1 MANNRLDRKLA
12 KFLRVQRGG
21 QTFQQF
27 SDKMGLPASTLHRIE
42 QGKQSVTLGTLE
54 YICTRLKCKVS
65 DIFKG

>member
-12 KFLRVQRGG
+12 KFLQVQRGDL
-21 QTFQQF
+21 TFQQF

-54 YICTRLKCKVS
+54 YICGRLKCKVS
-65 DIFKG
+65 DIFAD

>member
-1 MANNRLDRKLA
+1 MATNRLDRKLA
-12 KFLRVQRGG
+12 RFMRLNRGD

-54 YICTRLKCKVS
+54 YICGRLKCTLT
-65 DIFKG
+65 DIFEK